1 LDFAMAVIKSY
12 PGSKKVHEDERE
24 FARLVGECITTWAF
38 VDREVFRLFRLHLET
53 TSKRT
58 AVVYYRW
65 PTLAGRADL
74 TDALLKAELSKAV
87 FEKKWRPI
95 YRDLKDLL
103 GIRAVIAHQ
112 PALRVGTGKGN
123 SPIFLFSIRV
133 EEAELEVKS
142 FEKLKGKTS
151 LSMKDLRGHT
161 RQAERLVERLGD
173 FVGVLTKRKAKR
185 ST

>member
-1 LDFAMAVIKSY
+1 MAVIKSY

-74 TDALLKAELSKAV
+74 TDALLKAELSKSC
-87 FEKKWRPI
+87 FRKKVATNLQGFKGLAWDTC
-95 YRDLKDLL
+95 RDRTST
-103 GIRAVIAHQ
+103 GIARRNRQGELADFLV
-112 PALRVGTGKGN
+112 LDTG
-123 SPIFLFSIRV
+123 
-133 EEAELEVKS
+133 
-142 FEKLKGKTS
+142 
-151 LSMKDLRGHT
+151 
-161 RQAERLVERLGD
+161 
-173 FVGVLTKRKAKR
+173 
-185 ST
+185 